1 MKYFL
6 ILLTT
11 IFLFSGC
18 DGVHDRRIEEVY
30 KERISIIGLFKNVS
44 VFRTRL
50 GSLVLLKTHSENK
63 TNEYW
68 RKETTGQFKFSNVH
82 IEFDPDTIIGL
93 TKDQKETA
101 VYRNKVLGKI
111 EVCLNKMDALGI
123 GDVSH
128 DMAKFGINLKIYMKS
143 GVVILHVPDRTSMT
157 HPNYTSYVDGMKR
170 LDDQWYYSY
179 SDH

>member
-1 MKYFL
+1 M
-6 ILLTT
+6 
-11 IFLFSGC
+11 
-18 DGVHDRRIEEVY
+18 
-30 KERISIIGLFKNVS
+30 
-44 VFRTRL
+44 
-50 GSLVLLKTHSENK
+50 
-63 TNEYW
+63 
-68 RKETTGQFKFSNVH
+68 
-82 IEFDPDTIIGL
+82 
-93 TKDQKETA
+93 
-101 VYRNKVLGKI
+101 LGKI

-157 HPNYTSYVDGMKR
+157 HSSYTSYVDGMKR